1 MEWEKILPVVI
12 SIIVIIFVA
21 IVSDSSK
28 TIAAVTATMP
38 LTAPLSLWI
47 VYAAEQGDKTAT
59 SDYAL
64 GMFIGIIPTV
74 LFIIVAWM
82 LARNGLKLL
91 PIIGG
96 GYVAWALSLGLILLG
111 QRWLG
116 NG

>member
-21 IVSDSSK
+21 IISESSK

-47 VYAAEQGDKTAT
+47 VYAAEEGDKTAT

-64 GMFIGIIPTV
+64 GMFVGIIPSMI
-74 LFIIVAWM
+74 FIIVAWM
-82 LARNGLKLL
+82 LARHGLKLL
-91 PIIGG
+91 SIIGG
-96 GYVAWALSLGLILLG
+96 GYVAWALSLGIILLG
-111 QRWLG
+111 RNILG